1 MPMLPPGA
9 RSGNTQTVD
18 ISRAEA
24 YICAP
29 DVIYSSS
36 FKTVTRQYCIFSGGA
51 NTMKRILL
59 LTIAV
64 IALSCLLVAQAKNAK
79 STGKTSNVTDEIKQ
93 LEQQRNEAI
102 LKGDT
107 ATLDKLT
114 SDDYTNTTA
123 QGKIEKKAD
132 IMDGFKSGKIKF
144 DSRELSN
151 LDVRV
156 YGNTAVVTGQVNQKS
171 TNNGADT
178 SGQNRF
184 TRVYVKQNGRWV
196 SVANQATA
204 IPK

>member
-1 MPMLPPGA
+1 
-9 RSGNTQTVD
+9 
-18 ISRAEA
+18 
-24 YICAP
+24 
-29 DVIYSSS
+29 
-36 FKTVTRQYCIFSGGA
+36 
-51 NTMKRILL
+51 MKRILL

-64 IALSCLLVAQAKNAK
+64 IALSCLLIAQAKTQKN
-79 STGKTSNVTDEIKQ
+79 SNVADEIKK

-123 QGKIEKKAD
+123 QGKVEKKAE

-144 DSRELSN
+144 DSRELSD

-156 YGNTAVVTGQVNQKS
+156 YGNTAVVTGEVNQKA
-171 TNNGADT
+171 TNNGVDT
-178 SGQNRF
+178 SGQSRF

-196 SVANQATA
+196 SVANQATP
-204 IPK
+204 ILK

>member
-1 MPMLPPGA
+1 
-9 RSGNTQTVD
+9 
-18 ISRAEA
+18 
-24 YICAP
+24 
-29 DVIYSSS
+29 
-36 FKTVTRQYCIFSGGA
+36 
-51 NTMKRILL
+51 MKRSLL
-59 LTIAV
+59 STIAV
-64 IALSCLLVAQAKNAK
+64 IALWCLAAQAQNAK
-79 STGKTSNVTDEIKQ
+79 SSSVADEIKK

-114 SDDYTNTTA
+114 SDDYANTTA
-123 QGKIEKKAD
+123 QGKIEKKAE
-132 IMDGFKSGKIKF
+132 ILDGFKSGKIKF
-144 DSRELSN
+144 DSRELSD

-196 SVANQATA
+196 SVANQATP

>member
-1 MPMLPPGA
+1 
-9 RSGNTQTVD
+9 
-18 ISRAEA
+18 
-24 YICAP
+24 
-29 DVIYSSS
+29 
-36 FKTVTRQYCIFSGGA
+36 
-51 NTMKRILL
+51 MKRILL
-59 LTIAV
+59 LTMAV
-64 IALSCLLVAQAKNAK
+64 IAFSCLLIGQGKSAK
-79 STGKTSNVTDEIKQ
+79 SSGVADEIKK

-107 ATLDKLT
+107 ATLDKVT

-123 QGKIEKKAD
+123 QGKMEKKAD
-132 IMDGFKSGKIKF
+132 IMDGFKSGKLKF
-144 DSRELSN
+144 ESRELSDV
-151 LDVRV
+151 DVRV
-156 YGNTAVVTGQVNQKS
+156 YGNTAVVTGQVNQKG

>member
-1 MPMLPPGA
+1 
-9 RSGNTQTVD
+9 
-18 ISRAEA
+18 
-24 YICAP
+24 
-29 DVIYSSS
+29 
-36 FKTVTRQYCIFSGGA
+36 
-51 NTMKRILL
+51 MKRILL

-64 IALSCLLVAQAKNAK
+64 IALSCLLVAQAKN
-79 STGKTSNVTDEIKQ
+79 SNVADEIKK

-123 QGKIEKKAD
+123 QGKIEKKPD

-144 DSRELSN
+144 DSRELSD

-156 YGNTAVVTGQVNQKS
+156 YGNTAVITGQVNQKS

-204 IPK
+204 LPK

>member
-1 MPMLPPGA
+1 
-9 RSGNTQTVD
+9 
-18 ISRAEA
+18 
-24 YICAP
+24 
-29 DVIYSSS
+29 
-36 FKTVTRQYCIFSGGA
+36 
-51 NTMKRILL
+51 MKRILL

-64 IALSCLLVAQAKNAK
+64 IALSCLLIAQAKTQKN
-79 STGKTSNVTDEIKQ
+79 SNVADEIKK

-123 QGKIEKKAD
+123 QGKVEKKAE

-144 DSRELSN
+144 ESRELSD

-156 YGNTAVVTGQVNQKS
+156 YGNTAVVTGQVNQKA
-171 TNNGADT
+171 TNNGVDT
-178 SGQNRF
+178 SGQSLF

>member
-1 MPMLPPGA
+1 
-9 RSGNTQTVD
+9 
-18 ISRAEA
+18 
-24 YICAP
+24 
-29 DVIYSSS
+29 
-36 FKTVTRQYCIFSGGA
+36 
-51 NTMKRILL
+51 MKRIVLS
-59 LTIAV
+59 TIAV
-64 IALSCLLVAQAKNAK
+64 IALWCLAAQAQYDNSAGTKVGVA
-79 STGKTSNVTDEIKQ
+79 DQIKK

-144 DSRELSN
+144 DSRELSD

-156 YGNTAVVTGQVNQKS
+156 YGNTAVVTGQVNQKA
-171 TNNGADT
+171 TNNGVDT
-178 SGQNRF
+178 SGQSRF
-184 TRVYVKQNGRWV
+184 TRVYVKQKGRWV
-196 SVANQATA
+196 SVANQATP

>member
-1 MPMLPPGA
+1 
-9 RSGNTQTVD
+9 
-18 ISRAEA
+18 
-24 YICAP
+24 
-29 DVIYSSS
+29 
-36 FKTVTRQYCIFSGGA
+36 
-51 NTMKRILL
+51 MKRILL
-59 LTIAV
+59 STIAV
-64 IALSCLLVAQAKNAK
+64 IALLCLVTQAQKSK
-79 STGKTSNVTDEIKQ
+79 STSVADEIKK

-144 DSRELSN
+144 DSRELSD

-156 YGNTAVVTGQVNQKS
+156 YGNTAVITGQVNQKS

-184 TRVYVKQNGRWV
+184 TRVYVKQNGRWI
-196 SVANQATA
+196 SVANQATP

>member
-1 MPMLPPGA
+1 
-9 RSGNTQTVD
+9 
-18 ISRAEA
+18 
-24 YICAP
+24 
-29 DVIYSSS
+29 
-36 FKTVTRQYCIFSGGA
+36 
-51 NTMKRILL
+51 MKRILL

-64 IALSCLLVAQAKNAK
+64 IALSCLLIAQAKTQKN
-79 STGKTSNVTDEIKQ
+79 SNVADEIKK

-123 QGKIEKKAD
+123 QGKVEKKAE

-144 DSRELSN
+144 ESRELSD

-156 YGNTAVVTGQVNQKS
+156 YGNTAVVTGEVNQKA
-171 TNNGADT
+171 TNNGVDT
-178 SGQNRF
+178 SGQSRF

-196 SVANQATA
+196 SVANQATP
-204 IPK
+204 ILK

>member
-1 MPMLPPGA
+1 
-9 RSGNTQTVD
+9 
-18 ISRAEA
+18 
-24 YICAP
+24 
-29 DVIYSSS
+29 
-36 FKTVTRQYCIFSGGA
+36 
-51 NTMKRILL
+51 MKRILL
-59 LTIAV
+59 STLAV
-64 IALSCLLVAQAKNAK
+64 IALYCLAAHAQYDNSAGNKVGVA
-79 STGKTSNVTDEIKQ
+79 DEIKK

-144 DSRELSN
+144 ESRELSD

-156 YGNTAVVTGQVNQKS
+156 YGNTAVVTGQVNQKG
-171 TNNGADT
+171 TNNGKDT

-184 TRVYVKQNGRWV
+184 TRVYVKQKGRWV
-196 SVANQATA
+196 TVANQATA

>member
-1 MPMLPPGA
+1 
-9 RSGNTQTVD
+9 
-18 ISRAEA
+18 
-24 YICAP
+24 
-29 DVIYSSS
+29 
-36 FKTVTRQYCIFSGGA
+36 
-51 NTMKRILL
+51 MKRILL
-59 LTIAV
+59 LTLAV
-64 IALSCLLVAQAKNAK
+64 IALSCLLIAQGKNAK
-79 STGKTSNVTDEIKQ
+79 SSSVADEIKK

-123 QGKIEKKAD
+123 QGKMEKKGD

-144 DSRELSN
+144 ESRELSD

-156 YGNTAVVTGQVNQKS
+156 YGNTAVVTGQVNQKG

-184 TRVYVKQNGRWV
+184 TRVYVKQNGRWI

>member
-1 MPMLPPGA
+1 
-9 RSGNTQTVD
+9 
-18 ISRAEA
+18 
-24 YICAP
+24 
-29 DVIYSSS
+29 
-36 FKTVTRQYCIFSGGA
+36 
-51 NTMKRILL
+51 MKRILL

-64 IALSCLLVAQAKNAK
+64 IALSCLLIAQAKTQKN
-79 STGKTSNVTDEIKQ
+79 SNVADEIKK

-123 QGKIEKKAD
+123 QGKVEKKAE

-144 DSRELSN
+144 DARELSD

-156 YGNTAVVTGQVNQKS
+156 YGNTAVVTGEVNQKA
-171 TNNGADT
+171 TNNGVDT
-178 SGQNRF
+178 SGQSRF

-196 SVANQATA
+196 SVANQATP
-204 IPK
+204 ILK

>member
-1 MPMLPPGA
+1 
-9 RSGNTQTVD
+9 
-18 ISRAEA
+18 
-24 YICAP
+24 
-29 DVIYSSS
+29 
-36 FKTVTRQYCIFSGGA
+36 
-51 NTMKRILL
+51 MKRILL

-79 STGKTSNVTDEIKQ
+79 STGKNNNVTDEIKK

-123 QGKIEKKAD
+123 QGKIEKKSD

-144 DSRELSN
+144 DSRELSD

-156 YGNTAVVTGQVNQKS
+156 YGNTAVVTGQVAQKS

-204 IPK
+204 LPK